1 LGIGKRI
8 VDLAKANLNALLDK
22 ANGETG
28 LDQLTDEE
36 LEAELRQRRERRQRE
51 DEERKAAERAAEH
64 ARARASQASRTTTPP
79 PRTSQP
85 PPRTT
90 TPPPR
95 TSQPPPRTSQPPP
108 RTTTPPPRTSQPPPR
123 TSQPPPRRD
132 EKRKAP
138 PPSGPPIADKRLREL
153 YAQLEVPYGA
163 PFDDVKKSF
172 RRLMR
177 KYHPDLHAGNP
188 AKQKT
193 ATQLTMS
200 LTQAYN
206 ELEQHLTGG
215 RRS

>member
-1 LGIGKRI
+1 VGIGKRI

-22 ANGETG
+22 ASGDGGVDE
-28 LDQLTDEE
+28 LTDEE
-36 LEAELRQRRERRQRE
+36 LEAELRRRRERRQRE
-51 DEERKAAERAAEH
+51 ADERRAAERAAEAAKQRID
-64 ARARASQASRTTTPP
+64 ARAAEGAKQRNEARAAEAAKAAQGRSARTTT
-79 PRTSQP
+79 T
-85 PPRTT
+85 
-90 TPPPR
+90 
-95 TSQPPPRTSQPPP
+95 
-108 RTTTPPPRTSQPPPR
+108 
-123 TSQPPPRRD
+123 PPPRRD
-132 EKRKAP
+132 EKRRVPPTSAP
-138 PPSGPPIADKRLREL
+138 IGDKRLREL

-163 PFDDVKKSF
+163 SFEDVKRSF

-215 RRS
+215 RRG

>member
-1 LGIGKRI
+1 MGIGKRI

-22 ANGETG
+22 AGDGTSVDE
-28 LDQLTDEE
+28 LTDEE
-36 LEAELRQRRERRQRE
+36 LEAELRKRRERRVRE
-51 DEERKAAERAAEH
+51 DEERKAAARAAEH
-64 ARARASQASRTTTPP
+64 ARARVT
-79 PRTSQP
+79 QP
-85 PPRTT
+85 PPPTTKTT
-90 TPPPR
+90 TTAPPR
-95 TSQPPPRTSQPPP
+95 ATQPPPKAP
-108 RTTTPPPRTSQPPPR
+108 
-123 TSQPPPRRD
+123 PPPRRE

-138 PPSGPPIADKRLREL
+138 PPMTSSIGDKRLREL
-153 YAQLEVPYGA
+153 YSQLEVPYGA
-163 PFDDVKKSF
+163 PFEEVKKSF

-188 AKQKT
+188 QKHKT

>member
-1 LGIGKRI
+1 MGIGKRI

-22 ANGETG
+22 AGGETG
-28 LDQLTDEE
+28 IDELTDDE
-36 LEAELRQRRERRQRE
+36 LEAELRRRRERRQRE
-51 DEERKAAERAAEH
+51 DEERKAAERAAAN
-64 ARARASQASRTTTPP
+64 ARARTVQPPPQSPPPQQPPP
-79 PRTSQP
+79 PRQP
-85 PPRTT
+85 PPKQQQA
-90 TPPPR
+90 PK
-95 TSQPPPRTSQPPP
+95 
-108 RTTTPPPRTSQPPPR
+108 
-123 TSQPPPRRD
+123 PPPRRE
-132 EKRKAP
+132 EKRRVP
-138 PPSGPPIADKRLREL
+138 PPITPSFGDKRLREL

-163 PFDDVKKSF
+163 PFEDVKKSF

-188 AKQKT
+188 QKQKT

>member
-79 PRTSQP
+79 PRT
-85 PPRTT
+85 TT
-90 TPPPR
+90 
-95 TSQPPPRTSQPPP
+95 
-108 RTTTPPPRTSQPPPR
+108 PPPR

>member
-1 LGIGKRI
+1 MGIGKRI

-22 ANGETG
+22 AGGDTNVDD
-28 LDQLTDEE
+28 LSDEE
-36 LEAELRQRRERRQRE
+36 LEAELRRRRERKQRE

-64 ARARASQASRTTTPP
+64 ARVRAAQSARTT
-79 PRTSQP
+79 QP

-90 TPPPR
+90 
-95 TSQPPPRTSQPPP
+95 QPPPRATQP
-108 RTTTPPPRTSQPPPR
+108 
-123 TSQPPPRRD
+123 PPPRRE

-138 PPSGPPIADKRLREL
+138 PPPRMPIGGDKRLREL

-163 PFDDVKKSF
+163 PFEDVKKSF

-177 KYHPDLHAGNP
+177 KYHPDLHVGNP
-188 AKQKT
+188 QKHKT